1 MLNAADD
8 AEIWD
13 ALTEGQGTY
22 EEADP
27 TPTVNGEDLDE
38 ERYPGRLTRPD

>member
-27 TPTVNGEDLDE
+27 DTH
-38 ERYPGRLTRPD
+38 RQRR